1 MHFRNGEMILGLWP
15 LAFGVLCAWLAHRK
29 NRNAILW
36 GLLGAIFL
44 VFSVIFILC
53 LSPLPGRRTAAGI
66 AGPRGPGGQGVP
78 GVSAA
83 PIAGSP
89 PSVAPPPVVRGF
101 SDVAW
106 HVGVDDVARGPLAF
120 EELRALWKVR
130 AFGFDSYVWTPGMP
144 KWRPVRRIQGMSKA
158 LSA

>member
-53 LSPLPGRRTAAGI
+53 LSPLPGRRTAAGC
-66 AGPRGPGGQGVP
+66 AVPRGPGRQGGPAVP
-78 GVSAA
+78 
-83 PIAGSP
+83 
-89 PSVAPPPVVRGF
+89 GF

-130 AFGFDSYVWTPGMP
+130 AFGFDSYVWTPGMA